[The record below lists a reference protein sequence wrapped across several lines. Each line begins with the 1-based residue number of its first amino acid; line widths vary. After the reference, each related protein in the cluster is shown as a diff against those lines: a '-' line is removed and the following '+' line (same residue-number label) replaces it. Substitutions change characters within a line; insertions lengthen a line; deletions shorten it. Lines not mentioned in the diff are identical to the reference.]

1 MANIFS
7 TSVSGLLATQ
17 RALATTGHNISNVNT
32 EGYSRQR
39 ADFSTRTPSESS
51 QGFIGTGVQSD
62 SVRRVFDQSV
72 ETALQKNIAE
82 FERLDTLSGFNG
94 RVDNL
99 LADKEA
105 GLSPAMQAFFD
116 AVQDA
121 ANDPT
126 STSARQVLLSE
137 AESLVSRFELVNQ
150 RLAELERDANNR
162 IELGVEEINEL
173 AGSIARLNQ
182 EIVQAQGRTGQ
193 PPNDLLDQRDQLIKQ
208 LSEKVGVTTVPESG
222 GAINVFIGNGQAL
235 VSGSSTNTIAAVPSD
250 FDPNQIEIAY
260 QRTGGSSVNITR
272 ALSGGEVG
280 GLLDFRR
287 EVLEPTRN
295 DLGRLAAT
303 IATTFNQQHRLGMEY
318 ESTPPALGDDVF
330 SLPGPQVL
338 PADTNSAGLGSP
350 DIAFDEDTIG
360 DLSGSDYRLRREDG
374 DWVLQRLRDNA
385 ETVLD
390 PSNPQV
396 VDGLS
401 IDVSGLAGVDGDSF
415 LVRPTKQSAA
425 RIDVNIQR
433 PGQLA
438 LANPYTGGEV
448 TNANGQAL
456 NTGTGALERISVDS
470 LEPAQLDQMRADG
483 PLTFTYEE
491 AAGGYVVR
499 DGGGTTLDTIA
510 YDPATDSNGV
520 TGELDLADFGAF
532 SVRLS
537 GVPAEGDQFEVKAND
552 SGTGDNANALKL
564 AALAD
569 EGTADGGSA
578 SFQEFY
584 GSIVGRVG
592 TETLRAQSNRDAQE
606 TLVDQARQDREAIS
620 GVNLEEEAAKLL
632 QFQQAFQANARVI
645 TVAND
650 VFQSLLGAIQR

>member
-1 MANIFS
+1 MANIFG

-39 ADFSTRTPSESS
+39 VDFSTRIPSGSS
-51 QGFIGTGVQSD
+51 QGFIGTGVQTD
-62 SVRRVFDQSV
+62 SVRRVFDQSL

-82 FERLDTLSGFNG
+82 FSRLDTLANFNG

-99 LADKEA
+99 LADKDA
-105 GLSPAMQAFFD
+105 GVSPALQSFFD

-150 RLAELERDANNR
+150 RLDELERDANNR
-162 IELGVEEINEL
+162 IQLGVSEINEL

-193 PPNDLLDQRDQLIKQ
+193 PPNDLLDKRDQLIKQ

-235 VSGSSTNTIAAVPSD
+235 VVGNSTNQISAVRSQ
-250 FDPNQIEIAY
+250 FDPNQFEIAY
-260 QRTGGSSVNITR
+260 QRPGGGQVNITR
-272 ALSGGEVG
+272 NLTGGEVG

-303 IATTFNQQHRLGMEY
+303 IATTFNEQHRLGMQF
-318 ESTPPALGDDVF
+318 ESTPPGLGQDFF

-338 PADTNSAGLGSP
+338 PSQNNSAGVGSP
-350 DIAFDEDTIG
+350 IVDFDAATIS
-360 DLSGSDYRLRREDG
+360 DLTGSDYRLTFDNG
-374 DWVLQRLRDNA
+374 DWTLLRLRDN
-385 ETVLD
+385 TSQVVD
-390 PSNPQV
+390 DSGPQV
-396 VDGLS
+396 IDGLS
-401 IDVSGLAGVDGDSF
+401 IDVSGLGAADGDSF
-415 LVRPTKQSAA
+415 LLRPTKQSSA
-425 RIDVNIQR
+425 RIDVNLQR
-433 PGQLA
+433 PGQIA
-438 LANPYTGGEV
+438 LANPLTGGEV
-448 TNANGQAL
+448 TTASGQAI
-456 NTGTGALERISVDS
+456 NTGSGQLDRISVSAFD
-470 LEPAQLDQMRADG
+470 PDQLDNFRADG
-483 PLTFTYEE
+483 PLTFTFD
-491 AAGGYVVR
+491 AAASAFQVTDANGAAVASI
-499 DGGGTTLDTIA
+499 D
-510 YDPATDSNGV
+510 YDPATQGNGINAEV
-520 TGELDLADFGAF
+520 ETAEFGTF
-532 SVRLS
+532 SLRLS
-537 GVPAEGDQFEVKAND
+537 GVPADGDAFEVKAND
-552 SGTGDNANALKL
+552 NGVGDNANALQL
-564 AALAD
+564 AELAN
-569 EGTADGGSA
+569 EGTAQGGA
-578 SFQEFY
+578 ATYQEFY

-606 TLVDQARQDREAIS
+606 ALVDQARQARESVS

-632 QFQQAFQANARVI
+632 QFQQAFQANAQVI

-650 VFQSLLGAIQR
+650 VFQTLLGAIQR